1 MRRTLFRVLWSVAA
15 GALAASTLVRAA
27 DLVDET
33 PQRWFVELSNAPT
46 ADGGNSAAVANDH
59 ANFRSQAASAGI
71 HYSVRYSYSSLYNG
85 FSLNVAPRD
94 VAKLSTLPG
103 VKSIHPVRD
112 VPLPMTTPGDDA
124 AQQDWL
130 SMTGADIA
138 QNELGLKGDGITV
151 AVMDTGVD
159 YHHPDLGGCFGTGCK
174 VTKGY
179 DLVGDAFNNT
189 TVPTPTPDNDPMDCA
204 GHGTH
209 VSGILAADGHGQ
221 AGHVTGVAPHVK
233 LHMYRVFGCSG
244 STSDD
249 IMLSAMEMILA
260 DGADVLSMSI
270 GSDYDDWSESPTAA
284 GSDRL
289 ARKGIV
295 VVAAAGNAGS
305 AAGTYVTGSPSTGTR
320 VISVAS
326 FENLSV
332 KLPSIVVNGT
342 SFGYSAAVGAP
353 PPPTSGSAPLKAA
366 PAGDIIGCNPVAANF
381 YSGTVAL
388 IKRGTCS
395 FYQKAAIAQAGGAT
409 AVVLYNNA
417 AGFINPTV
425 AGTPP
430 ITIPVVALTLADGT
444 TIAGE
449 LPTSLTWTDQLVN
462 TPNPSAGL
470 VSTFSSFGP
479 TAELDFK
486 PDIGAPGGN
495 IFSTYPLALGG
506 YATLSGTSMATPHI
520 AGSVALLLQARPHL
534 PANGVRDLL
543 QNNAV
548 PANWNGNPSLGFLDN
563 VNVQGAGLA
572 HIDRTILNTVSVA
585 PGKIAV
591 GDASH
596 GPVTQAL
603 TFTNTGTVPVTYNL
617 SNASALA
624 TGPNQL
630 AAVAEFNVPGSVSFS
645 APSVTVPAGG
655 SASVN
660 ATITAP
666 AIPSLY
672 VYGGY
677 IVATPAGSG
686 MPLRVPYMGMT
697 GNYQDLNVLGLRS
710 SGVPFLSH
718 GDFTPVSDSAA
729 FNLTSGDLPT
739 IVVQLASATRN
750 LSAEVYA
757 ASGSGLGRDWHKAFS
772 FDYVPRNTS
781 AGGVYVI
788 PLDGT
793 TFNGNKLN
801 TLPAGKYIV
810 VLTALQPLGDASNPA
825 SVETWQ
831 SPVFELQR

>member
-305 AAGTYVTGSPSTGTR
+305 AA
-320 VISVAS
+320 
-326 FENLSV
+326 
-332 KLPSIVVNGT
+332 
-342 SFGYSAAVGAP
+342 
-353 PPPTSGSAPLKAA
+353 
-366 PAGDIIGCNPVAANF
+366 
-381 YSGTVAL
+381 
-388 IKRGTCS
+388 
-395 FYQKAAIAQAGGAT
+395 
-409 AVVLYNNA
+409 
-417 AGFINPTV
+417 
-425 AGTPP
+425 
-430 ITIPVVALTLADGT
+430 
-444 TIAGE
+444 
-449 LPTSLTWTDQLVN
+449 
-462 TPNPSAGL
+462 
-470 VSTFSSFGP
+470 
-479 TAELDFK
+479 
-486 PDIGAPGGN
+486 
-495 IFSTYPLALGG
+495 
-506 YATLSGTSMATPHI
+506 
-520 AGSVALLLQARPHL
+520 AR
-534 PANGVRDLL
+534 
-543 QNNAV
+543 
-548 PANWNGNPSLGFLDN
+548 
-563 VNVQGAGLA
+563 
-572 HIDRTILNTVSVA
+572 
-585 PGKIAV
+585 
-591 GDASH
+591 
-596 GPVTQAL
+596 
-603 TFTNTGTVPVTYNL
+603 
-617 SNASALA
+617 
-624 TGPNQL
+624 
-630 AAVAEFNVPGSVSFS
+630 
-645 APSVTVPAGG
+645 
-655 SASVN
+655 
-660 ATITAP
+660 
-666 AIPSLY
+666 
-672 VYGGY
+672 
-677 IVATPAGSG
+677 
-686 MPLRVPYMGMT
+686 M
-697 GNYQDLNVLGLRS
+697 
-710 SGVPFLSH
+710 
-718 GDFTPVSDSAA
+718 
-729 FNLTSGDLPT
+729 
-739 IVVQLASATRN
+739 
-750 LSAEVYA
+750 
-757 ASGSGLGRDWHKAFS
+757 
-772 FDYVPRNTS
+772 
-781 AGGVYVI
+781 
-788 PLDGT
+788 
-793 TFNGNKLN
+793 
-801 TLPAGKYIV
+801 
-810 VLTALQPLGDASNPA
+810 
-825 SVETWQ
+825 
-831 SPVFELQR
+831 